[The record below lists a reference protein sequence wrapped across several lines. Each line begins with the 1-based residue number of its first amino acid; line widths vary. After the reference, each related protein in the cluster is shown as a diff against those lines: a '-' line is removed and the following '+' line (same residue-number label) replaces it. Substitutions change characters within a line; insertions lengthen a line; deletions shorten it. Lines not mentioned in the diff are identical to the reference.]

1 MEEFLPIL
9 IFIIIMIVSFVRN
22 IAKNAGNTERRRRQ
36 PAGSFGEAFPQME
49 ILPPEI
55 PEPKKQTT
63 RTKKVMSATVKDSA
77 ENTTENIANDKRG
90 CKVALN
96 CKSDAKKAF
105 IYSEIFNKKYN

>member
-1 MEEFLPIL
+1 
-9 IFIIIMIVSFVRN
+9 
-22 IAKNAGNTERRRRQ
+22 
-36 PAGSFGEAFPQME
+36 
-49 ILPPEI
+49 
-55 PEPKKQTT
+55 
-63 RTKKVMSATVKDSA
+63 MSATVKDSA